1 MSVTENKTKNGFVP
15 LKVEGAQV
23 LGVRISG
30 HKRSMAGQLQT
41 LRRGKGS
48 VVNGGKIED
57 WQIRGLIE
65 HEGGIYAYGD
75 EREHATLPDLLSGDV
90 SSAIKTLQELSTAL
104 GTLSARGLEL
114 PSFQPNLLLRFD
126 DGGILVLPNE
136 LIDGILSAQTEAE
149 RVASYDPFNHPD
161 LTGERNA
168 AFLLGVL
175 TYRVLTGRAP
185 YTAETTEELHERIRE
200 AKVLPANLAV
210 PELKEELSDLI
221 SRSFR
226 ADAEVTLEEWQE
238 QLSACV
244 QDGYLR
250 EISEA
255 ERARLEEAAAR
266 FSKSSEAGF
275 RRQVFFRKNWKTMLV
290 IAGVVVIVG
299 AVGGSILKNALKPR
313 ITVGMTPEQVV
324 HLYYTSM
331 NTFNSQ
337 AMQDCVIDGAGKSA
351 ISEATNLYVIS
362 RVRTGYE
369 GSSGYVQ
376 AQKWLDEGKP
386 KLPPGSSVY
395 GVADLKITQDSPS
408 SFTVSYQKWQPIETN
423 NPPQASSN
431 APVIL
436 KVQGWQRTD
445 KLYLKHENNFWAI
458 YRIDHLVTQQLGKP
472 IPITNPNESAR
483 RPSIPAQTAQ

>member
-1 MSVTENKTKNGFVP
+1 MSVTDEKTKHGFVR
-15 LKVEGAQV
+15 LNVDGTEV

-30 HKRSMAGQLQT
+30 HKRSMAGQLQG

-48 VVNGGKIED
+48 VVHDGKIDD

-75 EREHATLPDLLSGDV
+75 ERAHATLPELLSGEV
-90 SSAIKTLQELSTAL
+90 SSAINTLHELATAL
-104 GTLSARGLEL
+104 ATLSAGGLEL

-126 DGGILVLPNE
+126 GEGFLILPKE
-136 LIDGILSAQTEAE
+136 LIDTILSAQTEAE
-149 RVASYDPFNHPD
+149 RLASYDPFNHPD
-161 LTGERNA
+161 LAGERNA
-168 AFLLGVL
+168 SFLLGVL
-175 TYRVLTGRAP
+175 AYRLLTGRAP
-185 YTAETTEELHERIRE
+185 YSAENTEELHERIRE
-200 AKVLPANLAV
+200 AKVLPPKLAV

-221 SRSFR
+221 SRSFK
-226 ADAEVTLEEWQE
+226 AEEQVTLEEWQQ
-238 QLSACV
+238 QLSTCAE
-244 QDGYLR
+244 DGYLR
-250 EISEA
+250 EVSDA
-255 ERARLEEAAAR
+255 ERARLEEAAER

-275 RRQVFFRKNWKTMLV
+275 RRQVFFRKNWKTMLIV
-290 IAGVVVIVG
+290 AGVVVIVG

-313 ITVGMTPEQVV
+313 ITVGMAPEQVV

-337 AMQDCVIDGAGKSA
+337 AMQDCVIDGAGKAA
-351 ISEATNLYVIS
+351 INEATNLYVIS

-376 AQKWLDEGKP
+376 AQKWLNEGKP

-395 GVADLKITQDSPS
+395 GVADLKITQDTPS
-408 SFTVSYQKWQPIETN
+408 SFTVSYQKWQPVQVN
-423 NPPQASSN
+423 NPPNASSN

-436 KVQGWQRTD
+436 KVQGWQRQD
-445 KLYLKHENNFWAI
+445 KLYLKHESNFWAI

-483 RPSIPAQTAQ
+483 RPAIPAQTPQ